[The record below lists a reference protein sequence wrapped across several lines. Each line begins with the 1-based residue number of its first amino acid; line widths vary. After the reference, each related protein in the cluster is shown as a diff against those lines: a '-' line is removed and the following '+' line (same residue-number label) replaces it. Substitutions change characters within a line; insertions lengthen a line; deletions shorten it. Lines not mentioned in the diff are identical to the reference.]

1 MTTYDKIP
9 EIIRMYKII
18 TWRVFRRKSEK
29 NSIVFASDPDKDV
42 EANIAD
48 MDKFFS
54 FDFGTYYVLD
64 GSSKE
69 GRAGSTYR
77 FELDFSNVKDSTPP
91 QQQQPTAY
99 VGAAPT
105 VINGYSEDDLR
116 KQIEIV
122 KREIDSEYKEKELQ
136 QMRKAFDEERREF
149 ERERNGALNVILSK
163 IGAVLPAM
171 FPTVQTQG
179 ITGSPEEEASHV
191 IPAVDNVES
200 MPEHD
205 DDTTDEKQQQTAEP
219 VDVFTEWCRLD
230 PEAPQLLEKIL
241 SIAKTNPSLY
251 QMAKNILKNN

>member
-99 VGAAPT
+99 VGAT
-105 VINGYSEDDLR
+105 QVVNGYSEDDLR

-179 ITGSPEEEASHV
+179 ITGSPEEEANHI
-191 IPAVDNVES
+191 IPAIDNVES

-205 DDTTDEKQQQTAEP
+205 DDTTDEKQQQAAEP

-251 QMAKNILKNN
+251 QMAKNILKSN

>member
-77 FELDFSNVKDSTPP
+77 FELDFSNVKDTTP
-91 QQQQPTAY
+91 QQPQQTAY
-99 VGAAPT
+99 VGAT
-105 VINGYSEDDLR
+105 QVVNGYSEDDLR

-163 IGAVLPAM
+163 IGAIIPAM

-179 ITGSPEEEASHV
+179 ITGSPEEEANHI

-205 DDTTDEKQQQTAEP
+205 VDTIDEEQQAAEP

>member
-77 FELDFSNVKDSTPP
+77 FELDFSNVKDTTP
-91 QQQQPTAY
+91 QQPQQTAY
-99 VGAAPT
+99 VGAT
-105 VINGYSEDDLR
+105 QVVNGYSEDDLR

-179 ITGSPEEEASHV
+179 ITGSPEEEANHV

-205 DDTTDEKQQQTAEP
+205 VDTIDEEQQQTAEP

>member
-77 FELDFSNVKDSTPP
+77 FELDFSNVKDTTP
-91 QQQQPTAY
+91 QQPQPTAY
-99 VGAAPT
+99 VGAT
-105 VINGYSEDDLR
+105 QVVNGYSEDDLR

-179 ITGSPEEEASHV
+179 ITGSPEEEANHV

-205 DDTTDEKQQQTAEP
+205 VDTIDEKQQQAAEP

>member
-99 VGAAPT
+99 VGAT
-105 VINGYSEDDLR
+105 QVVNGYSEDDLR

-179 ITGSPEEEASHV
+179 ITGSPEEEANHI
-191 IPAVDNVES
+191 IPAIDNVES

-205 DDTTDEKQQQTAEP
+205 DDTTDDEQQQAAEP

>member
-77 FELDFSNVKDSTPP
+77 FELDFSNVKDTTP
-91 QQQQPTAY
+91 QQPQQTAY
-99 VGAAPT
+99 VGAT
-105 VINGYSEDDLR
+105 QVVNGYSEDDLR

-179 ITGSPEEEASHV
+179 ITGSPEEEANHV
-191 IPAVDNVES
+191 IPVVDNVGGLPMHEG
-200 MPEHD
+200 D
-205 DDTTDEKQQQTAEP
+205 TDEEQQQAAEP

-241 SIAKTNPSLY
+241 SIAKTTPSLY
-251 QMAKNILKNN
+251 QMAKNILKSN